1 MSSTERQRH
10 LWEMITIAYPAVD
23 GMISVQK
30 HSEVRDDF
38 VLLMKTIGFEF
49 LVMHP
54 VTTDE
59 LREEIDPN
67 KNGKVPIDDIV
78 QKLDDYVEELTDD
91 SALEEAFGTFDA
103 DNDGMLSLEEFE
115 FFMTGF
121 AKNYSQLY
129 ERKMVKQMLAMVK
142 EQANEEGKFY
152 IRDIIRVFKEI
163 WKEDD

>member
-1 MSSTERQRH
+1 
-10 LWEMITIAYPAVD
+10 MITIAYPAPD

-38 VLLMKTIGFEF
+38 EKLLKTIGFEF

-59 LREEIDPN
+59 LRLELDPN

-91 SALEEAFGTFDA
+91 SALEEAFGTWNAEGLEVLSKLLLRDA
-103 DNDGMLSLEEFE
+103 ESIDGAE
-115 FFMTGF
+115 
-121 AKNYSQLY
+121 
-129 ERKMVKQMLAMVK
+129 
-142 EQANEEGKFY
+142 
-152 IRDIIRVFKEI
+152 
-163 WKEDD
+163 

>member
-1 MSSTERQRH
+1 
-10 LWEMITIAYPAVD
+10 MITIAYPAPD

-38 VLLMKTIGFEF
+38 EKLLKTIGFEF

-59 LREEIDPN
+59 LRLELDPN

-103 DNDGMLSLEEFE
+103 DNDGMLNLEEFE

-121 AKNYSQLY
+121 AKNHSQLY

-142 EQANEEGKFY
+142 EQADEDGKFR
-152 IRDIIRVFKEI
+152 IKDIVRIFRQI

>member
-10 LWEMITIAYPAVD
+10 LWEMITIASPAPD

-30 HSEVRDDF
+30 RSETQDDF
-38 VLLMKTIGFEF
+38 AKLLTTIGFEF

-59 LREEIDPN
+59 LRDELDPN
-67 KNGKVPIDDIV
+67 KNGRVPIDDIV
-78 QKLDDYVEELTDD
+78 AKLDDYVEELTDD

-103 DNDGMLSLEEFE
+103 DNDGMLSLEEFD

-121 AKNYSQLY
+121 AKNHNNLY

-142 EQANEEGKFY
+142 EHADENGQFR
-152 IRDIIRVFKEI
+152 IRDIVRVFRQI
-163 WKEDD
+163 WKEDE